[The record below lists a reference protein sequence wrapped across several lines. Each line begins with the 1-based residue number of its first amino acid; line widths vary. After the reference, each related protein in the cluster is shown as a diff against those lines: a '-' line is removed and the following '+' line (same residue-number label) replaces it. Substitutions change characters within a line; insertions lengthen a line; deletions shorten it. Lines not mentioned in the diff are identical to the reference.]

1 MTDWRIVVMGVSGCG
16 KSSVGLALA
25 EALGAR
31 FIDGDD
37 LHPEANKA
45 KMAAGIPLNDED
57 RWPWLDMVAAA
68 LAAKNQASPKQDSP
82 TFNGT
87 VVACSALK
95 RVYRERI
102 LHGAQGVGAGVG
114 AGVGVGVGAGA
125 PGTRFVHLHGSREL
139 LAHRMGARPNHFMP
153 VSLLD
158 SQLNTLELLGADEP
172 GHTYNIAAPVDQLVA
187 AALADLKS

>member
-45 KMAAGIPLNDED
+45 KMAAGIPLNDDD
-57 RWPWLDMVAAA
+57 RWPWLDLVAAA
-68 LAAKNQASPKQDSP
+68 LAEENLDS
-82 TFNGT
+82 TGSHFNGT

-102 LHGAQGVGAGVG
+102 
-114 AGVGVGVGAGA
+114 GAGA
-125 PGTRFVHLHGSREL
+125 PGTAFVHLHGSREL
-139 LAHRMGARPNHFMP
+139 LAQRMGARPNHFMP

-158 SQLNTLELLGADEP
+158 SQLNTLELLGPDEP
-172 GHTYNIAAPVDQLVA
+172 GHTYDIAAPVDQLVA
-187 AALADLKS
+187 AARADLTT

>member
-45 KMAAGIPLNDED
+45 KMAAGIPLNDDD
-57 RWPWLDMVAAA
+57 RWPWLDSVGEA
-68 LAAKNQASPKQDSP
+68 LAESN
-82 TFNGT
+82 T

-102 LHGAQGVGAGVG
+102 LAA
-114 AGVGVGVGAGA
+114 A
-125 PGTRFVHLHGSREL
+125 PGTFFVHLHGTREL
-139 LAHRMGARPNHFMP
+139 LAQRMNARPNHFMP

-172 GHTYNIAAPVDQLVA
+172 GVMLDIALPIDQLVA
-187 AALADLKS
+187 AAKAALPI

>member
-45 KMAAGIPLNDED
+45 KMAAGIPLNDDD
-57 RWPWLDMVAAA
+57 RWPWLDLVGEA
-68 LAAKNQASPKQDSP
+68 LAESN
-82 TFNGT
+82 T

-102 LHGAQGVGAGVG
+102 LAA
-114 AGVGVGVGAGA
+114 A
-125 PGTRFVHLHGSREL
+125 PGTFFVHLHGTREL
-139 LAHRMGARPNHFMP
+139 LAQRMNARPNHFMP

-158 SQLNTLELLGADEP
+158 SQLNTLELLGVDEP
-172 GHTYNIAAPVDQLVA
+172 GVMLDIALPIDQLVA
-187 AALADLKS
+187 AAKAALPI

>member
-45 KMAAGIPLNDED
+45 KMAAGIPLNDDD
-57 RWPWLDMVAAA
+57 RWPWLDLVGEA
-68 LAAKNQASPKQDSP
+68 LAESN
-82 TFNGT
+82 T

-102 LHGAQGVGAGVG
+102 LAA
-114 AGVGVGVGAGA
+114 A
-125 PGTRFVHLHGSREL
+125 PGTFFVHLHGTREL
-139 LAHRMGARPNHFMP
+139 LAQRMNARPNHFMP

-158 SQLNTLELLGADEP
+158 SQLNTLEPLGADEP
-172 GHTYNIAAPVDQLVA
+172 GVMLDIALPIDQLVA
-187 AALADLKS
+187 AALTDLKR

>member
-16 KSSVGLALA
+16 KSSVGQALA

-57 RWPWLDMVAAA
+57 RWPWLDLVAAA
-68 LAAKNQASPKQDSP
+68 LAEGN
-82 TFNGT
+82 T

-102 LHGAQGVGAGVG
+102 
-114 AGVGVGVGAGA
+114 GAGA
-125 PGTRFVHLHGSREL
+125 PETQFVHLHGSREL
-139 LAHRMGARPNHFMP
+139 LAQRMGARPNHFMP

-158 SQLNTLELLGADEP
+158 SQLNTLELLGPDEP
-172 GHTYNIAAPVDQLVA
+172 GHTYDIAAPVDQLVA
-187 AALADLKS
+187 AALADLTT

>member
-57 RWPWLDMVAAA
+57 RWPWLDLVGEA
-68 LAAKNQASPKQDSP
+68 LAQSN
-82 TFNGT
+82 T

-102 LHGAQGVGAGVG
+102 LAA
-114 AGVGVGVGAGA
+114 A
-125 PGTRFVHLHGSREL
+125 PGTFFVHLHGTREL
-139 LAHRMGARPNHFMP
+139 LAQRMNARPNHFMP

-172 GHTYNIAAPVDQLVA
+172 GVMLDIALPIDQLVA
-187 AALADLKS
+187 AAKAALPI